1 MAATSLRELTIDK
14 KAAFSSHTPHTQFEQ
29 SPQASMSSA
38 SLQQIWDASA
48 SQPFSPSIA
57 KPQQFVVG
65 FGLLFAALV
74 FTGLF
79 GLSK

>member
-1 MAATSLRELTIDK
+1 
-14 KAAFSSHTPHTQFEQ
+14 
-29 SPQASMSSA
+29 MSSA
-38 SLQQIWDASA
+38 SLQEIWDASA
-48 SQPFSPSIA
+48 SQSFSPSIA
-57 KPQQFVVG
+57 KPQQFAVG